1 MAKIVYEHEKTIEEE
16 NLDLNL
22 LEIALKNDIPQIYA
36 CGGKASCSTCR
47 IVVHEDSLGNVLP
60 RTEKEKK
67 LAEKKG
73 LDDHIRLACQTKI
86 RGDVQ
91 VRRLVLDDRDVDM
104 AISEIGRSA
113 GEQKKI
119 AVLFSDIR
127 NFTPFV
133 ENNLSYDVVHILNRY
148 FFQMGEAIIQSRG
161 FIDKYMGDGIMA
173 MFGLN
178 CGSPE
183 EACLDAVKAG
193 IQMQENLKFLNQ
205 HLQEHFSV
213 QFKIGVGIHFGE
225 VIVGEMGHPD
235 SRQFTAI
242 GDAVNLASR
251 VESMTKKAGTDFLIT
266 HDVYEYVKSQIK
278 KGQVF
283 QTSLK
288 GKSGEYRLYEVL
300 GIS

>member
-1 MAKIVYEHEKTIEEE
+1 M
-16 NLDLNL
+16 
-22 LEIALKNDIPQIYA
+22 KNEIPQIYA

-47 IVVHEDSLGNVLP
+47 LIVHDDSLENVLP

-86 RGDVQ
+86 KGDVQ

-104 AISEIGRSA
+104 AISEQGRSA

-133 ENNLSYDVVHILNRY
+133 ESHLSYDVVHILNRY
-148 FFQMGEAIIQSRG
+148 FFQMGEAIIQHKG

-178 CGSPE
+178 CSSSG
-183 EACLDAVKAG
+183 EACLNAVKAG
-193 IQMQENLKFLNQ
+193 IQMQENLCFLNQ
-205 HLQEHFSV
+205 YLQDHFSV

-235 SRQFTAI
+235 SQQFTAI

-251 VESMTKKAGTDFLIT
+251 VESMTKKAGTNFLIT
-266 HDVYEYVKSQIK
+266 RDVYKNVKGKIK

-300 GIS
+300 GVD